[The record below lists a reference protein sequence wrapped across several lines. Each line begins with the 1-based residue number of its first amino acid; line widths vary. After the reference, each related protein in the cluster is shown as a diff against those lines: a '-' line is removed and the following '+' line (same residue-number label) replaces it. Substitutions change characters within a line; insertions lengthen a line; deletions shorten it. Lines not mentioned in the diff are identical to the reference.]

1 MKRKLTMF
9 AALIISLYAMAEAPN
24 LATEKI
30 FQKVR
35 EQYPKATCMI
45 NKSDGKLVRSLSF
58 TDIPEL
64 QKKIK
69 DAIDIDRKRANSES
83 QISQNGEIL
92 ESIKIINNGKKI
104 NICHSINKNGENY
117 FVITG
122 PIEAFE

>member
-1 MKRKLTMF
+1 MKRKLTML

-30 FQKVR
+30 FQNVS
-35 EQYPKATCMI
+35 EHYPKASCMI
-45 NKSDGKLVRSLSF
+45 NRSHGKLVRSLSF
-58 TDIPEL
+58 KDIPEL

-69 DAIDIDRKRANSES
+69 DAIEIDKKRADSES

-92 ESIKIINNGKKI
+92 ESIKIINNGKNI
-104 NICHSINKNGENY
+104 NICHSIDKNGENY